1 MGEIQS
7 ILRGHPAGK
16 PHVFVRSSLRERGK
30 KKKKDLAPRE
40 TRVFSSARQRLEK
53 RKEVLFVSIAAVSF
67 TLLSYLKE

>member
-16 PHVFVRSSLRERGK
+16 PHVFVRSSLRERG